1 MSKIQ
6 KVCNRTIHPL
16 WSHVI
21 RRSILSWLIGALV
34 EYILLVRGGME
45 LFDKESFG
53 LMSPVRV
60 AITICGFFC
69 ILMVLGRKYKTEAW
83 ERWGIALVCSA
94 LCIVG
99 IRSSGEGAFL
109 GVCILCIG
117 ILVIYGAKGWDYSM
131 ECISPGEKT
140 KKHTLWILTLL
151 ALLFLGFVSLWTVA
165 RVYSFKTPTYDFG
178 IFSQMF
184 YYMKETGLPLT
195 TLERDGLLSHFA
207 VHVSPIYYLLLPVYA
222 LVPHPATLQIL
233 QGVVI
238 TSAVIPLWLLG
249 KHYGFNGVQ
258 GIFLCG
264 ILFLLPSF
272 SGGVGYDIHE
282 NCFLTP
288 LILWLFYGIEKK
300 KMGFTILFAFLVLCV
315 KEDGAVYVA
324 VIGLW
329 LFVRSLLSQGLRKE
343 RSMALCVLVLSLV
356 WFYGVTTYLNRWGDG
371 VMSGRYENFMNE
383 ERGSLLRVVCNALLH
398 PMKILYEC
406 SEREKL
412 RYLALTMAPLLGLP
426 LITRRYER
434 YILLIPYILV
444 NLMSD
449 YTYQHEIFFQYSFG
463 TTGFLMYLLLINLS
477 DMKNRKGITAVLS
490 ASVLLC
496 GVCFALVVV
505 PKGVTYPSIWIE
517 EKEISREIRQAL
529 TTVPE
534 EATVTATTFYTT
546 ELSQR
551 RYLYDIAYTSPEQ
564 VLESEYVVLDPRYEH
579 VCKKYRSPG
588 KTNGLENL
596 IAILKREGY
605 EEVIS
610 IEGTLWIFKK

>member
-1 MSKIQ
+1 MFKIQ
-6 KVCNRTIHPL
+6 KVCNRTIHHQ

-34 EYILLVRGGME
+34 EYILLVRKGME

-53 LMSPVRV
+53 LMSPARGT
-60 AITICGFFC
+60 ITICTVFC
-69 ILMVLGRKYKTEAW
+69 ILWILGRKYKTEPW
-83 ERWGIALVCSA
+83 ERWGIVLVFSA
-94 LCIVG
+94 LCLVG
-99 IRSSGEGAFL
+99 IRASGEGTFL
-109 GVCILCIG
+109 GACILCIG
-117 ILVIYGAKGWDYSM
+117 ILAMYGAKGWDHSTP
-131 ECISPGEKT
+131 CIHHGGKA
-140 KKHTLWILTLL
+140 KKYVLWILALL

-222 LVPHPATLQIL
+222 MVPHPATLQIL

-249 KHYGFNGVQ
+249 KHYGFSSIQRILLSGV
-258 GIFLCG
+258 
-264 ILFLLPSF
+264 LFLLPAF
-272 SGGVGYDIHE
+272 SGGVAYDIHE

-329 LFVRSLLSQGLRKE
+329 LFVRSVLSQGQRKE
-343 RSMALCVLVLSLV
+343 RGMALCVLFLSFV
-356 WFYGVTTYLNRWGDG
+356 WFFGVTTYLKRWGDG
-371 VMSGRYENFMNE
+371 VMSGRYKNFMIGE
-383 ERGSLLRVVCNALLH
+383 EGSLFHVVCNALLH
-398 PMKILYEC
+398 PLKVLHEC
-406 SEREKL
+406 TETEKL
-412 RYLALTMAPLLGLP
+412 RYLALTMVPLLGLP

-463 TTGFLMYLLLINLS
+463 TTAFLLYLLLINLS

-505 PKGVTYPSIWIE
+505 PKGATYPAIWIE
-517 EKEISREIRQAL
+517 EKETFREIKQAL

-534 EATVTATTFYTT
+534 DATVTATTFYTT

-551 RYLYDIAYTSPEQ
+551 RYLYDIAYTSVEQ

-579 VCKKYRSPG
+579 VFKKYRSPG

-596 IAILKREGY
+596 IAILKKEGY

-610 IEGTLWIFKK
+610 IEGTLRIFKK

>member
-6 KVCNRTIHPL
+6 KVCNRTIHHQ

-34 EYILLVRGGME
+34 EYILLFRRGME

-53 LMSPVRV
+53 LMSPARET
-60 AITICGFFC
+60 ITICTVFC
-69 ILMVLGRKYKTEAW
+69 ILWILGRKYGTEAW
-83 ERWGIALVCSA
+83 ERWGIVLVFSA
-94 LCIVG
+94 LCLVG
-99 IRSSGEGAFL
+99 IRASGEGTFL
-109 GVCILCIG
+109 GACILCIG
-117 ILVIYGAKGWDYSM
+117 ILAMYGAKGWDHSAP
-131 ECISPGEKT
+131 CIHHGRKA
-140 KKHTLWILTLL
+140 KKYVLWILALL

-222 LVPHPATLQIL
+222 MVPHPATLQIL
-233 QGVVI
+233 QGAVI

-249 KHYGFNGVQ
+249 KHYGFSSVQRILLSGV
-258 GIFLCG
+258 
-264 ILFLLPSF
+264 LFLLPAF
-272 SGGVGYDIHE
+272 SGGVAYDIHE

-288 LILWLFYGIEKK
+288 LILWLFYGIEKRK
-300 KMGFTILFAFLVLCV
+300 KGFTTLFALLTLGV

-329 LFVRSLLSQGLRKE
+329 LLVRSVLPTGQRKE
-343 RSMALCVLVLSLV
+343 RIMALCLLFLSFV
-356 WFYGVTTYLNRWGDG
+356 WFFGVTTYLKRWGDG
-371 VMSGRYENFMNE
+371 VMSGRYKNFMSGE
-383 ERGSLLRVVCNALLH
+383 GGSLFHVVCNALLH
-398 PMKILYEC
+398 PLKVLYEC
-406 SEREKL
+406 TKTEKL
-412 RYLALTMAPLLGLP
+412 RYLVLTMVPLLGLP

-463 TTGFLMYLLLINLS
+463 TTACLLYLLLINLS
-477 DMKNRKGITAVLS
+477 DMKNRKGTTAVLS

-505 PKGVTYPSIWIE
+505 PKAATYPAIWIE
-517 EKEISREIRQAL
+517 EKEISREIRQVL

-551 RYLYDIAYTSPEQ
+551 RYLYDIAYTSVEQ

-579 VCKKYRSPG
+579 VFKKYRSPG

-596 IAILKREGY
+596 IAILKKEGY

-610 IEGTLWIFKK
+610 IEGTLRIFKK